1 MSREINKQ
9 MSVGKGIKWPCR
21 HPDTGQ
27 WCWCTKNSRTCR
39 ARGIK
44 YRDFS
49 GFAGDNRR
57 RVIMADDNKTMVEY
71 SNFLGTGVSTFKI
84 IWWSLGA
91 LVVLAVVGKG
101 VKVYKEIK
109 N

>member
-1 MSREINKQ
+1 M
-9 MSVGKGIKWPCR
+9 
-21 HPDTGQ
+21 
-27 WCWCTKNSRTCR
+27 
-39 ARGIK
+39 ARNF
-44 YRDFS
+44 RD
-49 GFAGDNRR
+49 DKHKTT
-57 RVIMADDNKTMVEY
+57 IMADDNKTIIEY

-91 LVVLAVVGKG
+91 LVVLAVIGKG